1 MMSNY
6 YYYYYY
12 YDNTDED
19 DDDED
24 EKEGN
29 HQHIQFH
36 LQSLHILHVFMLIVN
51 DIYST
56 PYYTGGRS
64 AATTEPSLRYF
75 LLIPRRPSCARY
87 ICFSFSGKG
96 TIPFL

>member
-1 MMSNY
+1 MFVRSYDWFPPSPNDVRMMSNY

-12 YDNTDED
+12 YDNSDED

-36 LQSLHILHVFMLIVN
+36 
-51 DIYST
+51 
-56 PYYTGGRS
+56 
-64 AATTEPSLRYF
+64 
-75 LLIPRRPSCARY
+75 
-87 ICFSFSGKG
+87 
-96 TIPFL
+96 